1 MNICND
7 NHDDIAFESRNCPLC
22 ELRSQYTEDIDTLHS
37 IHSLLQSQLENLE
50 ETYSELVSNVKS
62 HAPELLI

>member
-7 NHDDIAFESRNCPLC
+7 NHEEIVFEGRHCPLC
-22 ELRSQYTEDIDTLHS
+22 KLRSQYTEDIDTLNDINS
-37 IHSLLQSQLENLE
+37 SLQSQLKNLE
-50 ETYSELVSNVKS
+50 ETYSELASNVKS